1 MIKWLI
7 AIMICLMVI
16 AIIIL
21 SMIMDC
27 AVEIITYVKSINLSV
42 VEKHPKVDVAPPRF
56 SIDTRGIKDY
66 RASLEVPMNRPSA
79 IGKDFTEELEWIKYE
94 LARDMLNEIAQNIDV
109 INEPDF
115 LRQKDRFYGRLRVVE
130 GGKSND

>member
-27 AVEIITYVKSINLSV
+27 AVEIRTYVKSINLLV
-42 VEKHPKVDVAPPRF
+42 
-56 SIDTRGIKDY
+56 
-66 RASLEVPMNRPSA
+66 
-79 IGKDFTEELEWIKYE
+79 
-94 LARDMLNEIAQNIDV
+94 
-109 INEPDF
+109 
-115 LRQKDRFYGRLRVVE
+115 GRNANGQDKR
-130 GGKSND
+130 SCD

>member
-27 AVEIITYVKSINLSV
+27 AVEIRTYVRSINLSV
-42 VEKHPKVDVAPPRF
+42 VPKKLTMTEVSYATLYMMACNMLDHLSAGTEYAKTQKEWMRF
-56 SIDTRGIKDY
+56 FE
-66 RASLEVPMNRPSA
+66 EVN
-79 IGKDFTEELEWIKYE
+79 K
-94 LARDMLNEIAQNIDV
+94 
-109 INEPDF
+109 
-115 LRQKDRFYGRLRVVE
+115 
-130 GGKSND
+130 

>member
-27 AVEIITYVKSINLSV
+27 AVEIRTYVKSINLSV
-42 VEKHPKVDVAPPRF
+42 VPKNVPPTPPTSGSVAQKPMIAVDYATLYMMACNML
-56 SIDTRGIKDY
+56 DH
-66 RASLEVPMNRPSA
+66 LSA
-79 IGKDFTEELEWIKYE
+79 GTEYAKKAQEW
-94 LARDMLNEIAQNIDV
+94 
-109 INEPDF
+109 
-115 LRQKDRFYGRLRVVE
+115 DRFFRE
-130 GGKSND
+130 GC

>member
-27 AVEIITYVKSINLSV
+27 AVEIRTYVRSINLSV
-42 VEKHPKVDVAPPRF
+42 VPKKVPPTPPTSGSVAQKPMMVDYVTLYMMACNMLDHL
-56 SIDTRGIKDY
+56 STG
-66 RASLEVPMNRPSA
+66 
-79 IGKDFTEELEWIKYE
+79 TEYAKKAQEW
-94 LARDMLNEIAQNIDV
+94 
-109 INEPDF
+109 
-115 LRQKDRFYGRLRVVE
+115 DRFFRE
-130 GGKSND
+130 GC